1 MAEKRDYYEV
11 MGVERTASQDQIKKA
26 YRKKAKECHPDF
38 HPNDPQAEAKFKE
51 LNEANEVLS
60 DPDKRAAYDRYGH
73 SAFEQGGMGGGGFS
87 GDFSG
92 GFSGMDMGDIF
103 GDMFGSIFGGGSRRR
118 NGPSRGADI
127 SMTIVLTFEEAVFGC
142 KKTIDVDTVDN
153 CDTCHGTGA
162 KPGTAPQTCPTC
174 HGSGSETVTRQTMFG
189 MAQTVT
195 TCHTCGGKGK
205 IVKDPCTSCNG
216 TGRVRKKKQIELDIP
231 CGISNGQTIRKS
243 GHGQAGTGGG
253 GYGDLLVTVSVRP
266 STEFVRQDRNILS
279 DIKIS
284 VVQAILG
291 AEVTI
296 RTIDGEE
303 RYNIKPGTQPDA
315 KIFLKG
321 KGVPYLRTP
330 NRRGDHIV
338 TVKVEIPTNLSD
350 KQKELIREFGGLPKK
365 ESFSDK
371 IKKAFN

>member
-195 TCHTCGGKGK
+195 TCHTCGGRGK

-216 TGRVRKKKQIELDIP
+216 TGRV
-231 CGISNGQTIRKS
+231 S
-243 GHGQAGTGGG
+243 
-253 GYGDLLVTVSVRP
+253 
-266 STEFVRQDRNILS
+266 
-279 DIKIS
+279 
-284 VVQAILG
+284 
-291 AEVTI
+291 
-296 RTIDGEE
+296 
-303 RYNIKPGTQPDA
+303 
-315 KIFLKG
+315 
-321 KGVPYLRTP
+321 
-330 NRRGDHIV
+330 
-338 TVKVEIPTNLSD
+338 
-350 KQKELIREFGGLPKK
+350 QKE
-365 ESFSDK
+365 
-371 IKKAFN
+371 KADRA